1 MRSTGPGAGERWPT
15 PRAVAHIVDEV
26 VNDLEPAAEMIAP
39 ELREFR
45 RRLESVAGQ
54 PALLAGSGSAYWI
67 PVADAEEAATHR
79 GARQRRVEDRDVR
92 GNALRVPSA

>member
-1 MRSTGPGAGERWPT
+1 MGA

-39 ELREFR
+39 ELGEFR

-67 PVADAEEAATHR
+67 PVADAEEAASLVARVR
-79 GARQRRVEDRDVR
+79 GALKIETFA
-92 GNALRVPSA
+92 GYALRMPSA